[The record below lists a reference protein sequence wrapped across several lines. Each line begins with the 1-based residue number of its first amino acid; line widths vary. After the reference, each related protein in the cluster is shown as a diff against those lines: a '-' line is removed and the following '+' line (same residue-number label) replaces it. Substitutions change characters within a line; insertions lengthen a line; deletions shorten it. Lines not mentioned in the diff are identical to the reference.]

1 MDIHQLKIQAD
12 IYLQQGKFAKAI
24 SLYEQRIGLN
34 PDLLDSYLYLGLC
47 WLLIGDEYRA
57 NDIWLSIFDNTDF
70 DVLET
75 ELTNFTLVLKMQAQ
89 AYLSNL
95 KPEIAQRIYEVIIE
109 WDNSNAEV
117 YYHLGHAVSMQGNL
131 ELSIAYWETATT
143 LQANWVEPYLQLA
156 LTWQKLLNFPSAI
169 ACYQQVIKIFPN
181 YLLYYQLG
189 LCYTH
194 IPKWE
199 LAIDCFEKSIQL
211 QNDYAPA
218 YSDLGVALIYKGNF
232 NQGVE
237 YLKTAI
243 KLQSKIISWKKQ
255 CHLNNQGMTFLQ
267 SLTDDAYQTEDIYWC
282 FSQLIEVSKLEIYQD
297 LLHKIIEINPEYT
310 NASLALSKLLLKD
323 NQPTAAIEILNK
335 ITNHP
340 EVDHLLG
347 QCWLQLKDYQ
357 KAIVY
362 LTNYITSNPQLTDAH
377 YLLGIAHFQAGDID
391 QAIATLKKSVALD
404 SKSPLNL
411 AYLGFLLANQQ
422 QFAAANQYF
431 QQAININSSV
441 SEFIDDLI
449 NALPENT
456 QLNYQLENS
465 HIQIVDPPRE
475 FYESTAKW
483 IENDAPS
490 QATYHQIYPEI
501 DIDLN
506 YPQSLDNFLHFSFR
520 FEKTIK
526 LPASFVVRIPQGRF
540 WLSTDQT
547 QSLVMTDQSHF
558 LADISP
564 DYPILS
570 PQHPDKY
577 PSNHAVF
584 AIKKLPPIQTID
596 GKVAVLAGLSNH
608 VYFHWML
615 DVLPRLE
622 LLKLDLQ
629 LSEIDYFIVDNRL
642 PFQQETLTKLQI
654 PEEKQLQISSLHH
667 LQATEL
673 IIPSFPGCVAWMP
686 KWTCDFLKQN
696 FLKAENHQ
704 LISPLKK
711 IYITRKLAKSRR
723 IINEDELLALLQ
735 PYGFQSVILE
745 SMSVAEQAALFAQ
758 AEMIIS
764 PHGSGLTNLVFCQPG
779 TKVIELFS
787 PNYVYHCYWWISNL
801 VGLDYYYLIGET
813 LSGWHLQHLIYP
825 QSFAE
830 DIMININA
838 VSKILQIIGGDR

>member
-12 IYLQQGKFAKAI
+12 IYLQQGEFVKAI
-24 SLYEQRIGLN
+24 SLYEQRIGLS

-57 NDIWLSIFDNTDF
+57 NEIWLSIFDKTDF
-70 DVLET
+70 DVLEP
-75 ELTNFTLVLKMQAQ
+75 ELTKFILVLKTQAH
-89 AYLSNL
+89 AYLSDL
-95 KPEIAQRIYEVIIE
+95 KPEIAQRIYEVIID
-109 WDNSNAEV
+109 WDTSDAEV
-117 YYHLGHAVSMQGNL
+117 YYHLGQAVSMQGNL
-131 ELSIAYWETATT
+131 ELSITYWETASI
-143 LQANWVEPYLQLA
+143 LQQSWFEPYLQLA
-156 LTWQKLLNFPSAI
+156 ITWQKLLNFPSAI
-169 ACYQQVIKIFPN
+169 ECYQQVIQTSPN
-181 YLLYYQLG
+181 NWVYYQLG

-194 IPKWE
+194 ISEWK
-199 LAIDCFEKSIQL
+199 LAIDCFEKSIQF
-211 QNDYAPA
+211 QDDYAPA
-218 YSDLGVALIYKGNF
+218 YSDLGVSLIYKGNF
-232 NQGVE
+232 NQGIE

-243 KLQSKIISWKKQ
+243 QLQSKISLWQ
-255 CHLNNQGMTFLQ
+255 NNFHLNTPGVAFLK
-267 SLTDDAYQTEDIYWC
+267 SLIDDSYQTEDTYWH
-282 FSQLIEVSKLEIYQD
+282 FSQLVELSNQEIYQD
-297 LLHKIIEINPEYT
+297 LLHKIIEINPENS
-310 NASLALSKLLLKD
+310 NASLALSKVLLKD

-340 EVDHLLG
+340 EVDYLLG
-347 QCWLQLKDYQ
+347 QFYLQLKDYQ
-357 KAIVY
+357 QAIVY
-362 LTNYITSNPQLTDAH
+362 LTNYITSNPQLNDPY
-377 YLLGIAHFQAGDID
+377 YLLGIAHFQAGDIN
-391 QAIATLKKSVALD
+391 QAIATLKKQVELG

-411 AYLGFLLANQQ
+411 AYLGFLLAHQQ

-441 SEFIDDLI
+441 SEFIDNLI
-449 NALPENT
+449 NVLPENT
-456 QLNYQLENS
+456 RLNYHLEPS
-465 HIQIVDPPRE
+465 HLQIVDPPRE
-475 FYESTAKW
+475 FYESTAQW
-483 IENDAPS
+483 IGNDTPS
-490 QATYHQIYPEI
+490 QATYHRIYPEI

-526 LPASFVVRIPQGRF
+526 LPASFVVKIPQGQF
-540 WLSTDQT
+540 WLSADQT
-547 QSLVMTDQSHF
+547 QSLVMTDPSHF

-570 PQHPDKY
+570 PQHPDKH
-577 PSNHAVF
+577 PSHHGVF
-584 AIKKLPPIQTID
+584 AINKLPPIHKIE

-622 LLKLDLQ
+622 LLKLDLK
-629 LSEIDYFIVDNRL
+629 LAEIDYFIVDNRL
-642 PFQQETLTKLQI
+642 QFQQETLTTLQI
-654 PEEKQLQISSLHH
+654 PEEKQLQINSLHH

-696 FLKAENHQ
+696 FLKTEHHQ
-704 LISPLKK
+704 FISPQKK

-723 IINEDELLALLQ
+723 VINEDELLALLQ
-735 PYGFQSVILE
+735 IYGFQPVILE

-758 AEMIIS
+758 AEIVIS

-813 LSGWHLQHLIYP
+813 LPGWHLQHLIYP
-825 QSFAE
+825 QNFAE
-830 DIMININA
+830 DMMININD
-838 VSKILQIIGGDR
+838 VSKILQLADIRK